1 MKEGSA
7 KNCGNGEKKSET
19 PLPQRSDP
27 SVVSGVEASLPLS
40 LQKTPSSLDPANAK
54 PTHPST
60 LLQILKKVRKLVNST
75 TDTLAHTHTHRTWR
89 VFSSSNRVR
98 SASCMSIL
106 VVRRVRRLDPHGNQS
121 FSILFSFPIL
131 LSCLLHAQRS
141 MLLLLLL
148 LLLLLCFSQHP
159 LMEISSFLH
168 HTSTRVER
176 NKIMQEVREKAPEKK
191 KKKKKGKKKAPLAK
205 LCRYA

>member
-19 PLPQRSDP
+19 PLPQRSDC

-40 LQKTPSSLDPANAK
+40 LQKTPSSLDPANTK

-60 LLQILKKVRKLVNST
+60 LLQILKKVCEKACEFHN
-75 TDTLAHTHTHRTWR
+75 THTHRTWR

-106 VVRRVRRLDPHGNQS
+106 VVRRVRRLDPHSNQS
-121 FSILFSFPIL
+121 SILFSFPIL
-131 LSCLLHAQRS
+131 LSCLLHAQCLFNS
-141 MLLLLLL
+141 Q
-148 LLLLLCFSQHP
+148 CFCCCCCVSPNNHSWNYH
-159 LMEISSFLH
+159 LF
-168 HTSTRVER
+168 STTHA
-176 NKIMQEVREKAPEKK
+176 QELKETKSCKR
-191 KKKKKGKKKAPLAK
+191 
-205 LCRYA
+205 